1 MFQAPTLLS
10 PWQQGGG
17 DSHSV
22 INVFTRQHEKLRET
36 LAQMKTQKLAE
47 LRQIGEQSSSVT
59 PAKVENPILPSAGEC
74 IESGGSQLEPSLS
87 IYSYTESFEP
97 SSTKRQGEEG
107 SLILEDFSHDSLGT
121 RSQDHSSMASSPS
134 PTNRGSSGVSTPVST
149 LPHTTQ
155 PSTDTTQEV
164 SVITPP
170 GSPSLVD
177 KFSSEADRPQPAA
190 RPQASRQQPGSSGRL
205 SPRSLELKLQAEL
218 NLLETVE
225 ESMRQITDLES
236 VRAVSLAHQETVG
249 LAELLKSHQRTHEQ
263 EVQSLAMKAKRE
275 VEEAQKQFE
284 KVHQDAMVTSEQI
297 KQMRGEADAQVKDHM
312 RKLAQIQEESALA
325 TQEASR
331 QLAEARSSATTAVVE
346 AAQQQIQAAHRMAVS
361 VATAA
366 AKEAVKTAL
375 SSKFQPEARGASSEQ
390 QPQDSSAN
398 SYRSDFEPSSMQPDS
413 LGDSSSVSDADVDQS
428 QTPTATPPKQ
438 KPGSGHSS
446 MEESLTPVATELEQ
460 EDGGAEGGDQT
471 LVEEEEEEEDGD
483 ISLLL
488 SRTPSPEVGKA
499 ACLTCCPLPI
509 ILIVVVTFI
518 SLLSSCPFV
527 SCFPPR
533 ATGGP
538 DDASPCTAVTQTPVL
553 PVPSSPDQGPL
564 PLTIS
569 LLLAQAGKT
578 PSSRLG
584 ACSLCWLHYHHHHLM
599 SSLSIMTLG
608 QNNLGNA

>member
-1 MFQAPTLLS
+1 
-10 PWQQGGG
+10 
-17 DSHSV
+17 
-22 INVFTRQHEKLRET
+22 
-36 LAQMKTQKLAE
+36 
-47 LRQIGEQSSSVT
+47 
-59 PAKVENPILPSAGEC
+59 
-74 IESGGSQLEPSLS
+74 
-87 IYSYTESFEP
+87 
-97 SSTKRQGEEG
+97 
-107 SLILEDFSHDSLGT
+107 
-121 RSQDHSSMASSPS
+121 
-134 PTNRGSSGVSTPVST
+134 
-149 LPHTTQ
+149 
-155 PSTDTTQEV
+155 V

-170 GSPSLVD
+170 GSPSLVE

-249 LAELLKSHQRTHEQ
+249 LAQLLKSHQRTHEQ

-312 RKLAQIQEESALA
+312 KKLARIQEESALA

-375 SSKFQPEARGASSEQ
+375 SQTREASSEQ
-390 QPQDSSAN
+390 QPQDFSAN
-398 SYRSDFEPSSMQPDS
+398 SYHSDFEPSSMQPDS

-488 SRTPSPEVGKA
+488 SRTPSPEVG
-499 ACLTCCPLPI
+499 TG
-509 ILIVVVTFI
+509 
-518 SLLSSCPFV
+518 SLLGLLSTSYYLNVGGHICFSSFQL
-527 SCFPPR
+527 SFR
-533 ATGGP
+533 EL
-538 DDASPCTAVTQTPVL
+538 L
-553 PVPSSPDQGPL
+553 PSESHRRSRRRLSLHGSDSDSRTSSPFLSRPR
-564 PLTIS
+564 
-569 LLLAQAGKT
+569 T
-578 PSSRLG
+578 PSTDDLSPVSPSGEDSFFQVR
-584 ACSLCWLHYHHHHLM
+584 SL
-599 SSLSIMTLG
+599 
-608 QNNLGNA
+608 